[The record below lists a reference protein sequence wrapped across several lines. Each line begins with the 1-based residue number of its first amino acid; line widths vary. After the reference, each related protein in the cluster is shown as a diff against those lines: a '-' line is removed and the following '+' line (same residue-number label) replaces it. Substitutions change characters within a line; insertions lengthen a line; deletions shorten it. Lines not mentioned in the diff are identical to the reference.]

1 VSIANDRARQRA
13 HRLFDS
19 ALKDDTKVL
28 LLKQIKKTLPDAAF
42 IKNTRS
48 DLALRL
54 ALDIIAGAAYSKA
67 TFRAGSCLSTLPQS
81 L

>member
-1 VSIANDRARQRA
+1 MTAPGSG
-13 HRLFDS
+13 LTGFFGS
-19 ALKDDTKVL
+19 ALKDDTMVM
-28 LLKQIKKTLPDAAF
+28 LLKQIKNTLPDAAF

-54 ALDIIAGAAYSKA
+54 ALDIIAGAAYSIA
-67 TFRAGSCLSTLPQS
+67 TFRAGSCLSTLPRS